1 MYLQFRRKDQNQRTW
16 NQGEKN
22 LQVQFRQNILDF
34 QTQQQISNF
43 SNKYPTLATN
53 IQSQQ
58 QISNFSNKYQNLAT
72 NIQLKQQISKLSNTY
87 PTLATNIQPQQQI
100 SNLSNKY
107 STLATNIQPQQ
118 HISNLRNRYRTS
130 ATNNLVFMFKDE
142 YPLMYLC
149 SKTNI
154 QPQESNVFKYVKSS
168 FTSSVPP
175 GIYVSGILKSL
186 CMYSLSRKV

>member
-43 SNKYPTLATN
+43 SNK
-53 IQSQQ
+53 
-58 QISNFSNKYQNLAT
+58 
-72 NIQLKQQISKLSNTY
+72 Y

-186 CMYSLSRKV
+186 CIYSLSRKV